1 MTTLRL
7 SGCISSSDLSVGCRP
22 LGVSTWTDTPVSCGR
37 SQSQYPQCSPHLARG
52 RRTPQGQAPPQV
64 TRFPP
69 PLHSHDR
76 PVRIG
81 RLCPLRASR
90 IHDPSLL
97 PATLPLTQAAHAS
110 CLAFHLF
117 LVGAGLI
124 VSGPGYRSFWA
135 QRSRL
140 CPPAASMPMPWPPPA
155 LRARRCSAHQAPAA
169 AAPSRGL
176 GSSPQP
182 SLPGVLLRRLSFP
195 DPCSSSTFF
204 TLLAPAHS
212 SRFN

>member
-37 SQSQYPQCSPHLARG
+37 SQSQYPQCSPHLALG
-52 RRTPQGQAPPQV
+52 RCTPQGQAPPQV

-155 LRARRCSAHQAPAA
+155 LRARRCSAHRAPCCGGSLSRPRVQSPAF
-169 AAPSRGL
+169 APWC
-176 GSSPQP
+176 PP
-182 SLPGVLLRRLSFP
+182 VASLLS
-195 DPCSSSTFF
+195 
-204 TLLAPAHS
+204 
-212 SRFN
+212 

>member
-1 MTTLRL
+1 MFTITV
-7 SGCISSSDLSVGCRP
+7 STVQSSSCPWTPYSSVTGATTSHQ
-22 LGVSTWTDTPVSCGR
+22 VSTSTP
-37 SQSQYPQCSPHLARG
+37 LAR
-52 RRTPQGQAPPQV
+52 P
-64 TRFPP
+64 
-69 PLHSHDR
+69 

-155 LRARRCSAHQAPAA
+155 LRARRCSAHRAPCCGGSL
-169 AAPSRGL
+169 SRPRVQ
-176 GSSPQP
+176 SQP